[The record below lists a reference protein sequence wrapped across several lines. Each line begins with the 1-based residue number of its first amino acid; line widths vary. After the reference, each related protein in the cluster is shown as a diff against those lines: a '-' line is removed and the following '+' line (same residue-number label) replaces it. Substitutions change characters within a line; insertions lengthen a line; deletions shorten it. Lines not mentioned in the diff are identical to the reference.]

1 MTTITPGI
9 PHDSSPDLPSGGA
22 APRTIRALVS
32 APPGAILRRL
42 LLAFWAMYFS
52 MVAVTN
58 TVDLLDQLGA
68 LHWTFLNSGNFDYM
82 RSIVGVYDV
91 GATATK
97 LLLACALAV
106 ELVGAVLFWRA
117 LLSGRTRV
125 ALQAVCWSVLV
136 WISFTFMTELFLA
149 YTSESP
155 FRELLT
161 LAIGSALVI
170 ALVPDD
176 AGR

>member
-1 MTTITPGI
+1 MTTATPHI
-9 PHDSSPDLPSGGA
+9 HDTRPTHPPREQ
-22 APRTIRALVS
+22 APRTVRALLS

-52 MVAVTN
+52 MVALTN
-58 TVDLLDQLGA
+58 GVDLLDQLGA
-68 LHWTFLNSGNFDYM
+68 LHWRFLNSGNFDYM
-82 RSIVGVYDV
+82 RSIVGVYHV
-91 GATATK
+91 GATPTK
-97 LLLACALAV
+97 LLLAGALVV
-106 ELVGAVLFWRA
+106 EVVGAVLFWRA
-117 LLSGRTRV
+117 LLSRRTRV